1 MKFKDLSFL
10 IMLFFAAT
18 FFAQST
24 TKSFYIDPVKGNDA
38 ATGTSKSQAFLSITQ
53 AQKAVR
59 KLNLSMTLDI
69 YIWMCGGDYQLTE
82 PILFGNEDGGQNGYT
97 VIYKACKNE
106 KVNIHGGIPVIGW
119 KLFDKAKNIWCTT
132 IPAGLDSRQLFV
144 NGVRAQRA
152 RSIGIERLWIV
163 SDSVGHLTSDLS
175 FLNWKN
181 PSNVECVYRE
191 IWTAPRCG
199 VQHFKQLNDTT
210 LRIEMKQPGWRYCR
224 NKGITSTR
232 TPWYFE
238 NAYELLDEAGEW
250 YLDKTG
256 VVSGKANTI
265 FYKGA
270 DNQNVQN
277 LTFILPVA
285 EKLFVVKGESA
296 EKPVQNLVFEGLNF
310 SYTTWLRPN
319 GNNGHSDAQN
329 NVLRENKT
337 HHGEM
342 MADGAALSMHFAHNI
357 VVENCSFSKL
367 GCAGINMFAGCK
379 NNVVNQ
385 SYFYDIAATGIQMG
399 DYKRWKEFDSD
410 DSHFPS
416 NKNIILSGN
425 KITNNHIENCGVE
438 YRSATGIAAA
448 FPVDLLI
455 QGNTMMNMPYSGM
468 HIGWGWTTFAQTV
481 MKNIR
486 ISHNFVQNV
495 MLELADGGS
504 IYTLGGNEKEQ
515 WSYINDNY
523 MNRVMWGQCVY
534 MDNGSSFY
542 KIDNNVYKDGDD
554 YNVKINSGS
563 HDIHV
568 TGVYSNKKQDLVG
581 KTGCYNYSIDS
592 TQLFSKKNNGIV
604 ENIRKN
610 AGAFS
615 HFEQAWV
622 TYPDLLT
629 YEAEHAEVGGKVYA
643 TSGIG
648 THVFGYSGM
657 GFLSG
662 FNKKSTGEVVFK
674 FNVSKAGNYKLV
686 LKYSAGKGWEDKVQ
700 CAVNKSRS
708 SDLTLKP
715 TASKSNWAN
724 SITTVKLKKGV
735 NSVRI
740 FSTKLNNNYLYI
752 DNLSL
757 NINPGFQ

>member
-1 MKFKDLSFL
+1 MKFTDLSFV
-10 IMLFFAAT
+10 IMLFF
-18 FFAQST
+18 T
-24 TKSFYIDPVKGNDA
+24 TTIYSQKSNLTFYIDPVKGNDA
-38 ATGTSKSQAFLSITQ
+38 ATGTSKTQAFRSISQ

-59 KLNLSMTLDI
+59 KVIPTMNSDINVWLN
-69 YIWMCGGDYQLTE
+69 GGDYQLTE
-82 PILFGNEDGGQNGYT
+82 PIFFGNEDGGQNGYR
-97 VIYKACKNE
+97 VIYKSCKNE
-106 KVNIHGGIPVIGW
+106 KVNIHGGMPVNGW
-119 KLFDKAKNIWCTT
+119 KLYDEVKNIWCAT
-132 IPAGLDSRQLFV
+132 IPAELDSRQLFV

-152 RSIGIERLWIV
+152 RSIGNEKRWIV

-175 FLNWKN
+175 FLKWKN

-199 VQHFKQLNDTT
+199 VEKFKQLNDTT

-224 NKGITSTR
+224 NKGITSAR

-238 NAYELLDEAGEW
+238 NAFELMDEVGEW

-256 VVSGKANTI
+256 AVSGKANTI
-265 FYKGA
+265 FYIA
-270 DNQNVQN
+270 NDNLNVQN
-277 LTFILPVA
+277 LTFTLPVA

-296 EKPVQNLVFEGLNF
+296 ENPVQNLVFEGLNF
-310 SYTTWLRPN
+310 TYTTWLRPN
-319 GNNGHSDAQN
+319 SNNGNSDAQN
-329 NVLRENKT
+329 NVLRETKSA
-337 HHGEM
+337 HGEM
-342 MADGAALSMHFAHNI
+342 MADGAALTLHFAHNI
-357 VVENCSFSKL
+357 EVENCSFTKL

-379 NNVVNQ
+379 NNLVNR

-399 DYKRWKEFDSD
+399 DYKRWKDADSD
-410 DSHFPS
+410 DSHFPT
-416 NKNIILSGN
+416 NKNVILSGN

-448 FPVDLLI
+448 FPVDMLV
-455 QGNTMMNMPYSGM
+455 QGNTVMNMPYSGM
-468 HIGWGWTTFAQTV
+468 HIGWGWTTYPQTV
-481 MKNIR
+481 MKNNR

-568 TGVYSNKKQDLVG
+568 SGVYSNKKQDLVG
-581 KTGCYNYSIDS
+581 KTGCYNYSIDT
-592 TQLFSKKNNGIV
+592 TQLFSKQNNGIV

-610 AGAFS
+610 AGAFT
-615 HFEQAWV
+615 HLKQAWV
-622 TYPDLLT
+622 TYPNLMT

-643 TSGIG
+643 TAGIG
-648 THVFGYSGM
+648 TQVFGYSGM
-657 GFLSG
+657 GFLAG
-662 FNKKSTGEVVFK
+662 FDRKALGEVVFE
-674 FNVSKAGNYKLV
+674 FTVSKAGNYMLM
-686 LKYSAGKGWEDKVQ
+686 LKYAAGKGWENKLQ
-700 CAVNKSRS
+700 YTVNETKSIG
-708 SDLTLKP
+708 LMLKP
-715 TASKSNWAN
+715 TASKSDWITN
-724 SITTVKLKKGV
+724 STTVKLKKGV
-735 NSVRI
+735 NIVRV
-740 FSTKLNNNYLYI
+740 FSTELNDTYLYI
-752 DNLSL
+752 DKLSL
-757 NINPGFQ
+757 LRF

>member
-1 MKFKDLSFL
+1 MKFRDLSFL

-18 FFAQST
+18 LDAQKST
-24 TKSFYIDPVKGNDA
+24 NSFYIDPLKGNDA
-38 ATGTSKSQAFLSITQ
+38 ALGTSKSQAFRSISQ
-53 AQKAVR
+53 AQKAAR
-59 KLNLSMTLDI
+59 KLIPTMTSDI
-69 YIWMCGGDYQLTE
+69 YIWLCGGNYQLTE
-82 PILFGNEDGGQNGYT
+82 SIFFGNEDGGQNGFK
-97 VIYKACKNE
+97 VIYKAGENE
-106 KVNIHGGIPVIGW
+106 KVNIHGGMTVNGW
-119 KLFDKAKNIWCTT
+119 KLFDKAKNIWCAS

-152 RSIGIERLWIV
+152 RSIGNERRWIV
-163 SDSVGHLTSDLS
+163 SDSIGHLTSDLS

-181 PSNVECVYRE
+181 SSNVECVYRE

-199 VQHFKQLNDTT
+199 VEQFKQQNDTT

-250 YLDKTG
+250 YLDKSG
-256 VVSGKANTI
+256 AISGKANTI
-265 FYKGA
+265 FYKA
-270 DNQNVQN
+270 SDNQNTKKV
-277 LTFILPVA
+277 TFILPVS

-296 EKPVQNLVFEGLNF
+296 ENPVRNLIFEGLNF

-337 HHGEM
+337 PHGEM
-342 MADGAALSMHFAHNI
+342 MADGAALSLHFAHNI
-357 VVENCSFSKL
+357 TVENCSFSKL
-367 GCAGINMFAGCK
+367 GCAGINMLSGCQ
-379 NNVVNQ
+379 NNVVNR

-399 DYKRWKEFDSD
+399 DYKRWKESDSD
-410 DSHFPS
+410 DSHFPA
-416 NKNIILSGN
+416 NKNVILSGN

-455 QGNTMMNMPYSGM
+455 QGNTVMNMPYSGM
-468 HIGWGWTTFAQTV
+468 HIGWGWTTYPQTV
-481 MKNIR
+481 MKNNR
-486 ISHNFVQNV
+486 IIHNFVQNV

-504 IYTLGGNEKEQ
+504 IYTLGGNEKDQ
-515 WSYINDNY
+515 WSYIHDNY

-542 KIDNNVYKDGDD
+542 RIDNNVYKDGDD

-568 TGVYSNKKQDLVG
+568 TGVYSNKIQDLVG

-592 TQLFSKKNNGIV
+592 TQLFSNENNEIV

-610 AGAFS
+610 TGAFS
-615 HFEQAWV
+615 HFKQAWV

-629 YEAEHAEVGGKVYA
+629 YEAEHAEVDGKVYA
-643 TSGIG
+643 TDGIG
-648 THVFGYSGM
+648 TQVFGYSGM

-662 FNKKSTGEVVFK
+662 FDRKPLGGVVFT
-674 FNVSKAGNYKLV
+674 FRISKAGRYKLN
-686 LKYSAGKGWEDKVQ
+686 LKYSAGKGWEEKVQ
-700 CAVNKSRS
+700 YNVNENNSMV
-708 SDLTLKP
+708 LNLVP
-715 TASKSNWAN
+715 TVSKSKWATN
-724 SITTVKLKKGV
+724 STIIKLKKGV
-735 NSVRI
+735 NTIRI
-740 FSTKLNNNYLYI
+740 FSTDLNNSYLYI
-752 DNLSL
+752 DKMSL
-757 NINPGFQ
+757 VWF

>member
-1 MKFKDLSFL
+1 MKFKILLTLLLCF
-10 IMLFFAAT
+10 I
-18 FFAQST
+18 ST
-24 TKSFYIDPVKGNDA
+24 IYSQKPTNTFYIDPVKGNDA
-38 ATGTSKSQAFLSITQ
+38 ATGTSKSHPFRSISQ
-53 AQKAVR
+53 AQKAAQ
-59 KLNLSMTLDI
+59 KLIPTMTSDI
-69 YIWMCGGDYQLTE
+69 YVWMCGGNYQLTE
-82 PILFGNEDGGQNGYT
+82 PIVFSNEDGGKNGFK
-97 VIYKACKNE
+97 VIYKAFKNE
-106 KVNIHGGIPVIGW
+106 TVNINGGVSVNGW
-119 KLFDKAKNIWCTT
+119 KLFDKTKNIWSAT

-152 RSIGIERLWIV
+152 RNIGNEKRWIV

-175 FLNWKN
+175 FLKWKN

-199 VQHFKQLNDTT
+199 VEQFKQVNDTT

-238 NAYELLDEAGEW
+238 NAYELLDESGEW

-256 VVSGKANTI
+256 AISGKANTI
-265 FYKGA
+265 FYKPE
-270 DNQNVQN
+270 DNQDIAKLNF
-277 LTFILPVA
+277 TFPLA

-329 NVLRENKT
+329 NVLRETKSA
-337 HHGEM
+337 HGEM
-342 MADGAALSMHFAHNI
+342 MADGAALSLHFAHNI
-357 VVENCSFSKL
+357 RVENCSFSKL

-379 NNVVNQ
+379 NNVVNR

-399 DYKRWKEFDSD
+399 DYKRWKEADSD
-410 DSHFPS
+410 DSHFPANS
-416 NKNIILSGN
+416 AVILSGN

-448 FPVDLLI
+448 FPVDMLI
-455 QGNTMMNMPYSGM
+455 QGNTVMNMPYSGM
-468 HIGWGWTTFAQTV
+468 HIGWGWTTYPQTV
-481 MKNIR
+481 MKNNR
-486 ISHNFVQNV
+486 INNNFVQNV

-592 TQLFSKKNNGIV
+592 TQLFSNENNGIV
-604 ENIRKN
+604 ENTRKN

-615 HFEQAWV
+615 HFKQAWA
-622 TYPDLLT
+622 TYPNLLT
-629 YEAEHAEVGGKVYA
+629 YEAEHAEVGGKLYA
-643 TSGIG
+643 TAGIG
-648 THVFGYSGM
+648 TKVFGYSSM
-657 GFLSG
+657 GFLAG
-662 FNKKSTGEVVFK
+662 FDRKALGEVVFE
-674 FNVSKAGNYKLV
+674 FNVSKAGKYRIN
-686 LKYSAGKGWEDKVQ
+686 LKYSAGKGWENKIQ
-700 CAVNKSRS
+700 IAVNKTKSNNFI
-708 SDLTLKP
+708 LKP
-715 TASKSNWAN
+715 TASKSDWATN
-724 SITTVKLKKGV
+724 SITVKLKKGV
-735 NSVRI
+735 NIVRV
-740 FSTKLNNNYLYI
+740 FSTEINKEFLYI
-752 DNLSL
+752 DKMSL
-757 NINPGFQ
+757 DIVK

>member
-1 MKFKDLSFL
+1 MSKIYLFTIAFL
-10 IMLFFAAT
+10 CFAT
-18 FFAQST
+18 TIFAQTAT
-24 TKSFYIDPVKGNDA
+24 TTFYIDPVKGNDA
-38 ATGTSKSQAFLSITQ
+38 ATGTSKSQAFRTITQ

-59 KLNLSMTLDI
+59 KAVPTMTSDI
-69 YIWMCGGDYQLTE
+69 YIWLCGGDYQLTE
-82 PILFGNEDGGQNGYT
+82 PIVFGNNDGGQNAYK

-106 KVNIHGGIPVIGW
+106 QVNIHGGMPVNGW
-119 KLFDKAKNIWCTT
+119 KLFDKTKNIWCAT

-152 RSIGIERLWIV
+152 RSIGKEKRWII
-163 SDSVGHLTSDLS
+163 SDSIGHLTSDLS
-175 FLNWKN
+175 FLKWKN

-199 VQHFKQLNDTT
+199 VKQFKQLNDTS

-238 NAYELLDEAGEW
+238 NAYELVDEVGEW

-256 VVSGKANTI
+256 AISGKINTV
-265 FYKGA
+265 FYKLA
-270 DNQNVQN
+270 ENQKIER
-277 LTFILPVA
+277 LTFTLPLA

-329 NVLRENKT
+329 NVLRETKSAY
-337 HHGEM
+337 GEM

-357 VVENCSFSKL
+357 RVENCSFTKL

-379 NNVVNQ
+379 NNEVNR

-399 DYKRWKEFDSD
+399 DYKRWKEFESD

-416 NKNIILSGN
+416 NKNMILSGN

-448 FPVDLLI
+448 FPVDMLI
-455 QGNTMMNMPYSGM
+455 QGNTVMNMPYSGM

-481 MKNIR
+481 MKNNR

-504 IYTLGGNEKEQ
+504 IYTLGGNEKDQ
-515 WSYINDNY
+515 WSYIHDNY

-581 KTGCYNYSIDS
+581 KTGCFNYSIDS
-592 TQLFSKKNNGIV
+592 TQLFSKENKVIV

-610 AGAFS
+610 AGAFEY
-615 HFEQAWV
+615 FQQAWSV
-622 TYPDLLT
+622 YPDLMT

-643 TSGIG
+643 TAGIG
-648 THVFGYSGM
+648 TQVFGYSGM
-657 GFLSG
+657 GFLAG
-662 FNKKSTGEVVFK
+662 FDRKALGEVVFK
-674 FNVSKAGNYKLV
+674 FNVSKAGNYRLV
-686 LKYSAGKGWEDKVQ
+686 LKYSAGKGWEDKMQ
-700 CAVNKSRS
+700 CAVNKAKS
-708 SDLTLKP
+708 SDLILKP
-715 TASKSNWAN
+715 TATKSVWAN
-724 SITTVKLKKGV
+724 SITTVKLKRGV

-740 FSTKLNNNYLYI
+740 FNTEINKNHLFIDKLSFELVK
-752 DNLSL
+752 
-757 NINPGFQ
+757 

>member
-1 MKFKDLSFL
+1 MSKIYLFTIAFL
-10 IMLFFAAT
+10 CFAT
-18 FFAQST
+18 TIFAQTAT
-24 TKSFYIDPVKGNDA
+24 TTFYIDPVKGNDA
-38 ATGTSKSQAFLSITQ
+38 ATGTSKSQAFRTITQ

-59 KLNLSMTLDI
+59 KAVPTMTSDI
-69 YIWMCGGDYQLTE
+69 YIWLCGGDNQLTE
-82 PILFGNEDGGQNGYT
+82 PIVFGNNDGGQNAYK

-106 KVNIHGGIPVIGW
+106 QVNIHGGMPVNGW
-119 KLFDKAKNIWCTT
+119 KLFDKTKNIWCAT

-152 RSIGIERLWIV
+152 RSIGKEKRWII
-163 SDSVGHLTSDLS
+163 SDSIGHLTSDLS
-175 FLNWKN
+175 FLKWKN

-199 VQHFKQLNDTT
+199 VMQFKQVNDTT

-238 NAYELLDEAGEW
+238 NAYELVDEVGEW
-250 YLDKTG
+250 YLDKMG
-256 VVSGKANTI
+256 AISGKINTV
-265 FYKGA
+265 FYKLA
-270 DNQNVQN
+270 ENQKIER
-277 LTFILPVA
+277 LTFTLPLA

-296 EKPVQNLVFEGLNF
+296 EKPVRNLVFEGLNF

-329 NVLRENKT
+329 NVLRETKSA
-337 HHGEM
+337 HGEM

-357 VVENCSFSKL
+357 RVENCSFTKL

-379 NNVVNQ
+379 NNEVNR

-399 DYKRWKEFDSD
+399 DYKRWKEFESD

-416 NKNIILSGN
+416 NKNMILSGN

-448 FPVDLLI
+448 FPVDMLI
-455 QGNTMMNMPYSGM
+455 QGNTVMNMPYSGM

-481 MKNIR
+481 MKNNR

-504 IYTLGGNEKEQ
+504 IYTLGGNEKDQ
-515 WSYINDNY
+515 WSYIHDNY

-581 KTGCYNYSIDS
+581 KTGCFNYSIDS
-592 TQLFSKKNNGIV
+592 TQLFSKENKVIV

-610 AGAFS
+610 AGAFEY
-615 HFEQAWV
+615 FQQAWSV
-622 TYPDLLT
+622 YPDLMT

-643 TSGIG
+643 TAGIG
-648 THVFGYSGM
+648 TQVFGYSGM
-657 GFLSG
+657 GFLAG
-662 FNKKSTGEVVFK
+662 FDRKALGEVVFK
-674 FNVSKAGNYKLV
+674 FNVSKAGNYRLV
-686 LKYSAGKGWEDKVQ
+686 LKYSAGKGWEDKMQ
-700 CAVNKSRS
+700 CAVNKAKS
-708 SDLTLKP
+708 SDLILKP
-715 TASKSNWAN
+715 TATKSVWAN
-724 SITTVKLKKGV
+724 SITTVKLKRGV

-740 FSTKLNNNYLYI
+740 FNTEINKNHLFIDKLSFELVK
-752 DNLSL
+752 
-757 NINPGFQ
+757 